1 MPKSFLGAGWAFDTD
16 PNDPDGKAGVR
27 LDDKG
32 AIMIARYEEEE
43 ESLRQAIWVIL
54 GTSKGERVM
63 RPDFGCGIYDMVFE
77 LNSPATAG
85 RIAQDVRDSLLLHEP
100 RIDVRDVRVETND
113 NGETL
118 LISIDYEARA
128 TNNVFNLVYPFYL
141 ERSAT

>member
-1 MPKSFLGAGWAFDTD
+1 
-16 PNDPDGKAGVR
+16 
-27 LDDKG
+27 
-32 AIMIARYEEEE
+32 
-43 ESLRQAIWVIL
+43 
-54 GTSKGERVM
+54 M
-63 RPDFGCGIYDMVFE
+63 RPDFGCGIYEMVFE

-100 RIDVRDVRVETND
+100 RIDVRDVRVETSD

-141 ERSAT
+141 ERSAS

>member
-1 MPKSFLGAGWAFDTD
+1 MAKSFLGVGWAFDTD
-16 PNDPDGKAGVR
+16 PNDPESKPGVR
-27 LDDKG
+27 LDDQG
-32 AIMIARYEEEE
+32 AIRMAAYEEEE
-43 ESLRQAIWVIL
+43 ENLRQSIWVIL

-77 LNSPATAG
+77 LNSPATSG
-85 RIAQDVRDSLLLHEP
+85 RIAQEVRDALLMHEP
-100 RIDVRDVRVETND
+100 RIDVRDVRVEPGD

-141 ERSAT
+141 ERSAG